1 MELEEGEQTIPFKRY
16 GVKNTYISEKARQKV
31 LLALVTIGLLIA
43 SLILPSLVPLP
54 ITSLDENDST
64 IENDPN
70 QFQNETLGKDV
81 DHISRWGTRA
91 GGYDLNFST
100 YFGGS
105 AFEHTRDIFADSQG
119 NVYVVGGTASSDF
132 PTTPGAYDRTFNAS
146 GGSIGPAGYCDA
158 FVAQFHPNGSLN
170 WSTYLG
176 GGNYDRAYAVE
187 VDDQGYVYV
196 AGRAG
201 PGFPVTS
208 GAFQTTFKGTT
219 PGGGFYGSQNA
230 FVAKLSP
237 DGANLIWASYVGIGE
252 LSRDM
257 DIDDSGNIYLPLVYN
272 ALGGEGP
279 LPSTWFTNAYQKTR
293 NGGKEAGAIKISN
306 DGSQVLWATWLGG
319 SADDSTAVSLRID
332 SSENVYLGLTTF
344 SDDIPTTPGAYDRI
358 YNGNG
363 DFYVAKLTSDGSN
376 LVFGTYIG
384 GPSAPEWINTHN
396 LALDNQ
402 GNAYVTPT
410 ATSDFPTTPG
420 AFQTTFGGGNVDF
433 GVAKFDGTNGSLI
446 ASTFIGGN
454 GNDNPDG
461 IYVDTSGNVFITGGT
476 DSTDFPY
483 TGDAYQSI
491 NNGGEDGVVVILS
504 ADFSQLDYSTYI
516 GGGSDD
522 SARNGYLGQD
532 GTLYLAGQSSG
543 PGWPTKNAYQA
554 SFGGGNLDNIIA
566 VFRPPGSPGPN
577 SIYLHQGWNLI
588 SIPLIQSDTTLDTV
602 FSSINGSYDA
612 VRYYNASDTADPWK
626 HIHTEKPSHMNDLSS
641 IDHTMGIWIH
651 ITTPGGVFFEWSG
664 TPPLQN
670 QTIQFYKGWNLVG
683 YPSLNNKNR
692 TKALNDIEFGPDVDA
707 IWTYN
712 ATTQKWK
719 EITASDNFEV
729 GRGYWMHSKVTKI
742 WDIPL

>member
-1 MELEEGEQTIPFKRY
+1 M
-16 GVKNTYISEKARQKV
+16 GVKNMHISGTARKKV
-31 LLALVTIGLLIA
+31 LFVLMTIGILIA
-43 SLILPSLVPLP
+43 SLILPSLVPLL

-64 IENDPN
+64 VENDSDWFPY
-70 QFQNETLGKDV
+70 ETLGKNV
-81 DHISRWGTRA
+81 DHITRRGTRA

-105 AFEHTRDIFADSQG
+105 NWEHARDIFADNQG

-132 PTTPGAYDRTFNAS
+132 PTTPGAYDRTFNTS
-146 GGSIGPAGYCDA
+146 GTNIGPAGYCDA
-158 FVAQFHPNGSLN
+158 FVVKLNPDGSLN

-201 PGFPVTS
+201 PGFPVTP

-272 ALGGEGP
+272 ALGGEGT

-293 NGGKEAGAIKISN
+293 NGGEEAGAIKISN

-332 SSENVYLGLTTF
+332 STENVYLGLTTF
-344 SDDIPTTPGAYDRI
+344 SADIPTTSGAYDRT

-461 IYVDTSGNVFITGGT
+461 IYVDVFGNVYITGGT
-476 DSTDFPY
+476 DSTNFPI
-483 TGDAYQSI
+483 TGDAYQFN
-491 NNGGEDGVVVILS
+491 NNGGTDGVVVILS

-516 GGGSDD
+516 GGGSNDE
-522 SARNGYLGQD
+522 ARNGYLGQD

-543 PGWPTKNAYQA
+543 SGWPTKNAYQS
-554 SFGGGNLDNIIA
+554 SFGGGTHDNIIA
-566 VFRPPGSPGPN
+566 VFSPPRSPGPN

-588 SIPLIQSDTTLDTV
+588 SVPLIQGDQELTKVLE
-602 FSSINGSYDA
+602 SIDGYYDA
-612 VRYYNASDTADPWK
+612 VQWYDCTEKGDPWK
-626 HIHTEKPSHMNDLSS
+626 HNKVGKSFGNDLFELNE
-641 IDHTMGIWIH
+641 TKGFWIH
-651 ITTPGGVFFEWSG
+651 ITPPGDTIFLYNG
-664 TPPLQN
+664 TQPMMN
-670 QTIQFYKGWNLVG
+670 QTIILLPGWNMVG
-683 YPSLNNKNR
+683 YPSLTSHNR
-692 TKALNDIEFGPDVDA
+692 TEGLNNLTFGTHVDA

-712 ATTQKWK
+712 GATQKWK
-719 EITASDNFEV
+719 EIGPPDYFEL
-729 GRGYWMHSKVTKI
+729 GRGYWVHAKTKCE
-742 WDIPL
+742 WEVPL

>member
-1 MELEEGEQTIPFKRY
+1 MH
-16 GVKNTYISEKARQKV
+16 ISGTARKKV
-31 LLALVTIGLLIA
+31 LFVLVTIGILIA
-43 SLILPSLVPLP
+43 SLILPSLVPLL

-64 IENDPN
+64 VENDSDW
-70 QFQNETLGKDV
+70 FHNETLGKNV
-81 DHISRWGTRA
+81 DHITRRGTRA
-91 GGYDLNFST
+91 GSYDLNFST

-105 AFEHTRDIFADSQG
+105 NWEHTRDIFADNQG

-132 PTTPGAYDRTFNAS
+132 PTTPGAYDRTFNTS
-146 GGSIGPAGYCDA
+146 GTNIGPAGYCDA

-201 PGFPVTS
+201 PGFPVTP

-272 ALGGEGP
+272 ALGGEGT

-293 NGGKEAGAIKISN
+293 NGGEEAGAIKISN

-332 SSENVYLGLTTF
+332 STENVYLGLTTF
-344 SDDIPTTPGAYDRI
+344 STDIPTTSGAYDRT

-461 IYVDTSGNVFITGGT
+461 IYVDVFGNVYITGGT
-476 DSTDFPY
+476 DSTNFPI
-483 TGDAYQSI
+483 TGDAYQFN
-491 NNGGEDGVVVILS
+491 NNGGTDGVVVILS

-516 GGGSDD
+516 GGGSNDE
-522 SARNGYLGQD
+522 ARNGYLGQD

-543 PGWPTKNAYQA
+543 SGWPTKNAYQS
-554 SFGGGNLDNIIA
+554 SFGGGTHDNIIA
-566 VFRPPGSPGPN
+566 VFSPPGSPGPN
-577 SIYLHQGWNLI
+577 SLYLHQGWNLI
-588 SIPLIQSDTTLDTV
+588 SVPLIQGDQELTKVLE
-602 FSSINGSYDA
+602 SIDGYYDA
-612 VRYYNASDTADPWK
+612 VQWYDCTEKGDPWK
-626 HIHTEKPSHMNDLSS
+626 HNKVGKSFGNDLFELNE
-641 IDHTMGIWIH
+641 TKGFWIH
-651 ITTPGGVFFEWSG
+651 ITPPGDTIFLYNG
-664 TPPLQN
+664 TQPMMN
-670 QTIQFYKGWNLVG
+670 QTITLHPGWNMMG
-683 YPSLNNKNR
+683 YPSLTSYNR
-692 TKALNDIEFGPDVDA
+692 TQGLNNLTFGTEIDKIQWYDA
-707 IWTYN
+707 
-712 ATTQKWK
+712 ATETWHDMA
-719 EITASDNFEV
+719 ENDYFEPE
-729 GRGYWMHSKVTKI
+729 RGYWVHALEKCEWEV
-742 WDIPL
+742 PL